1 MEMKEKQLVTFRVYL
16 LVMMHSS
23 LDLYTNSRAYSCIAS
38 QPRDKTVANLLQTV
52 YTYVFLVI
60 ARY

>member
-23 LDLYTNSRAYSCIAS
+23 LDLYTNSRAYSSISS
-38 QPRDKTVANLLQTV
+38 QPRDKTVAILLQTG
-52 YTYVFLVI
+52 YTYVFLLI